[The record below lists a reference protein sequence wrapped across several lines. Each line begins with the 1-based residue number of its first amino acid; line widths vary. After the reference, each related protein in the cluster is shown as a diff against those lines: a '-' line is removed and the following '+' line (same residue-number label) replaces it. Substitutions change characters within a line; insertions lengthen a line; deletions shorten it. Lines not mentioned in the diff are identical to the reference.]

1 MKGSISKGEVGMKI
15 AVSGKGGVGKTT
27 LAAFLA
33 RWFASEGREV
43 LAIDA
48 DPDANLAHGLGASTP
63 SELIPIAAM
72 KDLVAERTESM
83 PGSFGGFFKMNPVVD
98 DLPEKLAVRVDPHI
112 RLMVMGGVKK
122 GGMGCVCPESVLL
135 KNLVQH
141 LILRRN
147 EIVVMDM
154 EAGIEH
160 LGRATSGSVDCL
172 MVVVE
177 PGRRSIDTALKIRG
191 LASDIGLKKVFL
203 VANKIRNDNDRS
215 FLTDALPGLPF
226 LGFIP
231 YDEQIIE
238 ADLRGTFL
246 TDLAAPTRLALD
258 EIARRVVSL
267 SEAGVEKKSHD

>member
-1 MKGSISKGEVGMKI
+1 LKI

-27 LAAFLA
+27 LSAFLV
-33 RWFASEGREV
+33 RWFAGQGKNV

-48 DPDANLAHGLGASTP
+48 DPDANLAHGLGTGGAAD
-63 SELIPIAAM
+63 IVPISAM

-83 PGSFGGFFKMNPVVD
+83 PGAFGGFFKMNPKVD
-98 DLPEKLAVRVDPHI
+98 DLPEMLAVTIGEGI

-141 LILRRN
+141 LILRRD
-147 EIVVMDM
+147 EVVVMDM

-172 MVVVE
+172 IVVVE
-177 PGRRSIDTALKIRG
+177 PGRRSIDTALKIKD
-191 LASDIGLKKVFL
+191 LAGDIGLQKVFL
-203 VANKIRNDNDRS
+203 VGNKIRNRKDQD
-215 FLTDALPGLPF
+215 FLSDALPHFRF

-231 YDEQIIE
+231 YDGQIIE
-238 ADLRGTFL
+238 ADLRGIFPE
-246 TDLAAPTRLALD
+246 DMAAETIAAF
-258 EIARRVVSL
+258 EGIARNVMTLKERL
-267 SEAGVEKKSHD
+267 P